1 MCTRILSRAHL
12 VGPHRQVRSTAR
24 SASWS
29 CERGLRCVGRSAG
42 VGCVGR
48 VSDFCL
54 AASDGCVRA
63 AAEGLFPRTVTC
75 VSGRFRAG
83 SNHRQRSIGRPH
95 RQVHLTARLWATAA
109 SVVRARLVVRGSSC
123 AGRGSGGGV
132 GGGGLSPFV
141 VGWLG
146 YREPGCANTNCRPR
160 PLDRR
165 VSTGAFD

>member
-1 MCTRILSRAHL
+1 VCTRILSRAQL
-12 VGPHRQVRSTAR
+12 IGPHRQVRSTAR

-48 VSDFCL
+48 VSDICL

-83 SNHRQRSIGRPH
+83 SNHRQRSIGRP
-95 RQVHLTARLWATAA
+95 A
-109 SVVRARLVVRGSSC
+109 
-123 AGRGSGGGV
+123 
-132 GGGGLSPFV
+132 
-141 VGWLG
+141 
-146 YREPGCANTNCRPR
+146 
-160 PLDRR
+160 
-165 VSTGAFD
+165 STGAFDSTIVGNRRERCASAACGAWVELCRSGVGRGGWGRWAVTLRCGLAGLPRAGLCEHEL